1 MTRGAP
7 PANPPNPPP
16 PIHVALPPNATPEQA
31 RAHQQAIMHL
41 LTTGQPMPQASEQPA
56 AAAAAAQQQQQ
67 ALRVLAAPAPAPA
80 TQGRPMAIGI
90 AQPPQL
96 QLQQPPAAPAP
107 SPVLQQPQARAS
119 APLLQ
124 LPHTS
129 AAEAVAAVTPGTP
142 APVAPGNQITQEM
155 IDHHVDQTYDYH
167 QQRLSVLMHM
177 LDVKIDAPYVRR
189 KVRHIGLGYTSS
201 SK

>member
-1 MTRGAP
+1 MARGAP
-7 PANPPNPPP
+7 PPNPNPPP
-16 PIHVALPPNATPEQA
+16 PIHVVLPRNATPEQA

-41 LTTGQPMPQASEQPA
+41 LTTGQPMPQAPEQDA
-56 AAAAAAQQQQQ
+56 AAAAVQQQQQQQ
-67 ALRVLAAPAPAPA
+67 ALRALAAPAPAA
-80 TQGRPMAIGI
+80 SSLTRPMAIGI

-96 QLQQPPAAPAP
+96 QPQLPPAAPAP
-107 SPVLQQPQARAS
+107 SPVLQQQTRAA

-124 LPHTS
+124 LPLTL

-155 IDHHVDQTYDYH
+155 IDHHVAQTYDYH

-177 LDVKIDAPYVRR
+177 LDVKIDASYVRR
-189 KVRHIGLGYTSS
+189 KVRLQ
-201 SK
+201 